1 MNNAEEIAVKIG
13 VSTNSIYI
21 YIRENNIH
29 PVKKVYR
36 TCYYNADK
44 FSDLITRKYGRI
56 NHSKKRMHII
66 EYWILMRLIKTNEQI
81 SKELEIKEN
90 SLNIIIKEYINNDN
104 CIIIKSKL

>member
-13 VSTNSIYI
+13 VSTNSIYV

-66 EYWILMRLIKTNEQI
+66 EYWILMRLIKTTEEI
-81 SKELEIKEN
+81 SRDLDMKEA
-90 SLNIIIKEYINNDN
+90 SLKIVIKEYINNDN
-104 CIIIKSKL
+104 CVIIKSKL

>member
-1 MNNAEEIAVKIG
+1 MNSVEEIAVKFG
-13 VSTNSIYI
+13 LSTNSIYV
-21 YIRENNIH
+21 YIRENDIK

-36 TCYYNADK
+36 TCYYNPCK
-44 FSDLITRKYGRI
+44 FSDLI
-56 NHSKKRMHII
+56 SKKYRQIVHFKKRLYII

-104 CIIIKSKL
+104 CVIIKSKL